1 MRNFTLSFLLLVF
14 IGSLAANPYSLN
26 ISLEWSDKPVS
37 ISVGGISYQTWQFKG
52 AVLSDEYPTL
62 PWVIRDLPVNAYGDL
77 VVEIVNARYEALDW
91 QATLDDKFLSESLN
105 FITSVEKQRNTYN
118 AKVSFVPIV
127 RHGSSYERLVEAEL
141 HITHIPKIDI
151 RPRGPQNVTVSLL
164 NDGDI
169 YKFAVEETGMYKLTY
184 DFLKNKLGISN
195 LDNIDPRTIKLYG
208 NGGGILPTFIGDERI
223 DDLEENHILIVG
235 EADGKFDA
243 ADYILFYGENADKWG
258 HDTVNQEFNLQKNI
272 YDTKNYYFI
281 KINPG
286 NGQRIQNQESL
297 STTAYTS
304 TTFNDF
310 ARLEQEKVNLLYDW
324 GVRTSKSQ
332 GSGQKFYGDWFRTAR
347 EYTYD
352 NLFSF
357 PNIVSSVP
365 AKIKAEMMLRATRSS
380 GFTLEINGQ
389 PFTSSFAGSV
399 YVLSGEGDNET
410 SYANLARLNDAAVL
424 SNETINAKVRYPYPS
439 GGEDGSEGW
448 LDFIQINVR
457 RQLIMSGSQMA
468 FRDAETLQYP
478 NASFQIENAN
488 NNLFIWDISNPL
500 KPKNQEFNLNGATL
514 NFGTATNTLKTFVA
528 FDKNFNFP
536 TPEAIG
542 KIPNQNLHSLDNID
556 LLIVYHADFE
566 GEAQR
571 LADHRANHSGLLV
584 ALARIDQIYNE
595 FSSGRQDPTAIRD
608 LAKMLYDR
616 SSRFKH
622 LLLFGDGSFDPKNI
636 HGNGGN
642 FIPVY
647 EAESTNPIFAFPS
660 DDYFGILNGT
670 QANNAL
676 AGELNIGVG
685 RLPVKTMEEAQTVVN
700 KIIKY
705 DTAPDALSDWRNRMV
720 FVADDEDS
728 NRHLLDANEIADKVR
743 NNFRFLNVDKIYLD
757 AFPQVAASGG
767 DRFPEAK
774 AELNRSVFKGVLAV
788 TYLGHGGEK
797 GWAQERVLEISDI
810 VNWDNS
816 NQLPLFIT
824 ATCSFTGYDNPTFT
838 TAGEETLLNARGGA
852 IALMTTVRAVYADQN
867 ASLTEATLD
876 QIFTRDNSK
885 YMSLGEVMQRAKN
898 SFTNSSIVTNSRK
911 YSLIGDP
918 SMYLAIPEYNVQTT
932 RINGQDISTARTD
945 TIRALQR
952 VTVEGIITDLNG
964 QQLNDFNGIIY
975 PTVFDKKATVATLAQ
990 DAGSNPTTFTVQ
1002 RNVIFKGRASVT
1014 NGAFQFTFV
1023 VPRDINYQFGEGKIS
1038 YYGANESAMTDA
1050 AGSYEKVII
1059 GGASTGLSDDQGP
1072 QIEVFMNT
1080 KDFVFGGITNAS
1092 PNLLVTLQDEN
1103 GINIVGNSIGHDLEA
1118 VLDGDTQNSFLL
1130 NDFYESDLDDYKSG
1144 SVRYPL
1150 FDLAEGLHE
1159 IRVTA
1164 WDVANNAAQGY
1175 TEFFVTSSGEIALE
1189 HVLNYPNP
1197 FTDRTCFQFDH
1208 NMAGQQ
1214 LDIMI
1219 QIFTISGR
1227 LVKTLE
1233 KNMLSDGALR
1243 LSDCIEWD
1251 GRDDYGDRLARG
1263 VYLYKVKVRAN
1274 VNGASGIKGES
1285 DFEKLV
1291 ILK

>member
-1 MRNFTLSFLLLVF
+1 MRNFILSLFLLVF
-14 IGSLAANPYSLN
+14 IGPLVANPFSLN
-26 ISLEWSDKPVS
+26 ISLQWDDKP
-37 ISVGGISYQTWQFKG
+37 ITIKIGGTSYQTWQFKG
-52 AVLSDEYPTL
+52 AAISDESPTL
-62 PWVIRDLPVNAYGDL
+62 PWVIRDLPVNSYGDL
-77 VVEIVNARYEALDW
+77 AVEIVNARYEPFDW
-91 QATLDDKFLSESLN
+91 QATLDDKLLGESLN
-105 FITSVEKQRNTYN
+105 FVTNIEKQRNAYN
-118 AKVSFVPIV
+118 AKISFVPII
-127 RHGSSYERLVEAEL
+127 RRGSSYERLVEAEL
-141 HITHIPKIDI
+141 RIMLVPKPDI
-151 RPRGPQNVTVSLL
+151 RPRGPQNTTVSVLK
-164 NDGDI
+164 DGDL
-169 YKFAVEETGMYKLTY
+169 YKFAVTETGMFKLTY

-208 NGGGILPTFIGDERI
+208 NGGGIVPTFIGEERM

-235 EADGKFDA
+235 ESDGKFDA
-243 ADYILFYGENADKWG
+243 ADYILFYGETADKWVY
-258 HDTVNQEFNLQKNI
+258 DSVNQEFNLQKNI

-281 KINPG
+281 KISAG

-297 STTAYTS
+297 NSTAYTS

-347 EYTYD
+347 EYTYE

-357 PNIVSSVP
+357 SNIVTTVP
-365 AKIKAEMMLRATRSS
+365 AKIKAEMALRATRSS
-380 GFTLEINGQ
+380 SFSLELNDQ
-389 PFTSSFAGSV
+389 SFTSNFASAV
-399 YVLSGEGDNET
+399 FVLSGEGDNEIN
-410 SYANLARLNDAAVL
+410 YANTARLSATASL
-424 SNETINAKVRYPYPS
+424 SNASINAKIRYPYPS

-448 LDFIQINVR
+448 LDFIQLNVR
-457 RQLIMSGSQMA
+457 RRLLMAGSQMV
-468 FRDAETLQYP
+468 FRDVETLQYP
-478 NASFQIENAN
+478 SASFQIENAN
-488 NNLFIWDISNPL
+488 NNLLVWDISNIL
-500 KPKNQEFNLNGATL
+500 KPKNQEFNLNNTTLSFGA
-514 NFGTATNTLKTFVA
+514 GTNTLKTFVA
-528 FDKNFNFP
+528 FDKNANFP
-536 TPEAIG
+536 IPEAIG

-556 LLIVYHADFE
+556 MLIVYHPDFE
-566 GEAQR
+566 SEAQR
-571 LADHRANHSGLLV
+571 LADHRANHSGLSV
-584 ALARIDQIYNE
+584 ALARIDQVYNE
-595 FSSGRQDPTAIRD
+595 FSSGRQDPTAVRD
-608 LAKMLYDR
+608 LAKMLYER

-636 HGNGGN
+636 HNNGGN
-642 FIPVY
+642 FLPVY
-647 EAESTNPIFAFPS
+647 QSESFNPIFAFPS
-660 DDYFGILNGT
+660 DDYYAILNNT
-670 QANNAL
+670 QPGNPL
-676 AGELNIGVG
+676 AGELSIGIG
-685 RLPVKTMEEAQTVVN
+685 RLPVKTIEEAQSVVS

-705 DTAPDALSDWRNRMV
+705 DTTPDALSDWRNRMV

-743 NNFRFLNVDKIYLD
+743 ENFRFLNVDKIYLD

-810 VNWDNS
+810 VSWENS

-824 ATCSFTGYDNPTFT
+824 ATCSFAGYDNPTFT
-838 TAGEETLLNARGGA
+838 TAGEETILNARGGA

-867 ASLTEATLD
+867 AALTEATLD
-876 QIFTRDNSK
+876 QVFKRENGR
-885 YMSLGEVMQRAKN
+885 YMLLGEVMRRAKN
-898 SFTNSSIVTNSRK
+898 SFTGSSIVTNSRK
-911 YSLIGDP
+911 YSLLGDP
-918 SMYLAIPEYNVQTT
+918 SMRLAIPEYNVQTT
-932 RINGQDISTARTD
+932 RINGQDISTAISD
-945 TIRALQR
+945 TLRALQK
-952 VTVEGIITDLNG
+952 VTVEGIVTDLNG

-975 PTVFDKKATVATLAQ
+975 PSVFDKKANVATLAQ
-990 DAGSNPTTFTVQ
+990 DAGSNPTSFTVQ

-1014 NGAFQFTFV
+1014 NGAFKFTFV

-1050 AGSYEKVII
+1050 AGSYEKIII
-1059 GGASTGLSDDQGP
+1059 GGTSAGLSDEQGP

-1092 PNLLVTLQDEN
+1092 PNLLVALQDEN
-1103 GINIVGNSIGHDLEA
+1103 GINVVGNSIGHDLEA

-1130 NDFYESDLDDYKSG
+1130 NDFYESDLDDYKRG

-1150 FDLAEGLHE
+1150 FDLAEGRHE

-1175 TEFFVTSSGEIALE
+1175 TEFFVASSGEIALE

-1208 NMAGQQ
+1208 NMAGQE
-1214 LDIMI
+1214 LDVIV

-1233 KNMLSDGALR
+1233 KNILSDGALR
-1243 LSDCIEWD
+1243 LNDCIEWD

-1263 VYLYKVKVRAN
+1263 VYLYKVKVSAN
-1274 VNGASGIKGES
+1274 AGGASSIKGES